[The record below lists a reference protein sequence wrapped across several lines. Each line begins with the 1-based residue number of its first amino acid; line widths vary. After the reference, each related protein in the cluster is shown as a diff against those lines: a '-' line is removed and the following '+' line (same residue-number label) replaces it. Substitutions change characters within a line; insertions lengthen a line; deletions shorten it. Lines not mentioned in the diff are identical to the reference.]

1 MIYLIATAVTLSV
14 PPAAKVL
21 AVIGAVYGILQTAKK
36 IPAFTKYLTGWVAVA
51 VNVALSAGGLVLAIP
66 ADQLYT
72 TNTLLALI
80 STALGA
86 AGIHGTVSA
95 MTPPTVLATVP
106 PSTEVKAVPAAL
118 VPTDPAAVPVENKD
132 VN

>member
-1 MIYLIATAVTLSV
+1 MIDLIALTINVSV

-21 AVIGAVYGILQTAKK
+21 AVIGAVYGIIQAAKK
-36 IPAFTKYLTGWVAVA
+36 IPAFTKYLTGWVAIA
-51 VNVALSAGGLVLAIP
+51 VNVLLSAGGLLIAIP

-72 TNTLLALI
+72 ANTLLALI

-95 MTPPTVLATVP
+95 MSPPTILATVP
-106 PSTEVKAVPAAL
+106 PSTQVKEVAATL
-118 VPTDPAAVPVENKD
+118 VPDNPAAVPAEKAK
-132 VN
+132 